1 MTADVKRL
9 TEQYAPQVRL
19 RRYGRIVDDV
29 TEFMHIDHGDIIL
42 LEGEHFLVF
51 NDARERGFG
60 YTDAK
65 HWVKRCRVL
74 ENGEQ
79 KILKLCF
86 YESFTISKG
95 SLDITCYRSP
105 QKESRILELVRG
117 DLRFMQGRTL
127 KDTKEN
133 PVRIVDIVH
142 GGRLDMR
149 VVALEMDHEQ
159 YFYKAFP
166 GILAKFLD
174 ACRALSDLHAKG
186 ERHGD
191 VWRDHLRFNPDTDAL
206 CWIDFDY
213 AYELSV
219 NPFGLDLFGLGEI
232 LIFLTGKGTH
242 GTAQFSALP
251 ESRDIFTRLRQDDF
265 SLLHKNMLVNL
276 KKIYPYIPEELNRV
290 LLHFSQ
296 GAEVGYETVDELLT
310 ELEPCLPLLQGASV

>member
-9 TEQYAPQVRL
+9 AEQYVPQLQL

-29 TEFMHIDHGDIIL
+29 TEFMHIDHGDVIL

-65 HWVKRCRVL
+65 HWVKRCRAL
-74 ENGEQ
+74 ESGEQ
-79 KILKLCF
+79 RILKLCF
-86 YESFTISKG
+86 YESFTLDKG
-95 SLDITCYRSP
+95 SLRITCYRSP
-105 QKESRILELVRG
+105 QKESRILDIVRG
-117 DLRFMQGRTL
+117 DTRFMQGRTL
-127 KDTKEN
+127 HDVKGN
-133 PVRIVDIVH
+133 PVRIVEIVH

-149 VVALEMDHEQ
+149 VVDMQMDHEQ
-159 YFYKAFP
+159 YFFQEFP
-166 GILAKFLD
+166 WILEKFIS
-174 ACRALSDLHAKG
+174 ACQALADLHALG

-191 VWRDHLRFNPDTDAL
+191 VWRDHLRFNPENGEL

-232 LIFLTGKGTH
+232 LIFLTAKGSY
-242 GTAQFSALP
+242 GTDELSQIL
-251 ESRDIFTRLRQDDF
+251 EGRDFLTRLRQEDF

-276 KKIYPYIPEELNRV
+276 KSVYSYIPDAFNNV

-296 GAEVGYETVDELLT
+296 GAEVAYESVSELILD
-310 ELEPCLPLLQGASV
+310 LEPCISLLQR

>member
-1 MTADVKRL
+1 MSADVKRL
-9 TEQYAPQVRL
+9 TEQYAPQLQL
-19 RRYGRIVDDV
+19 RRYGRIVEDV

-65 HWVKRCRVL
+65 HWVKRCRAL
-74 ENGEQ
+74 ETGEQ
-79 KILKLCF
+79 LILKLCF
-86 YESFTISKG
+86 HESFTLTKGQLQIS
-95 SLDITCYRSP
+95 CYRSP
-105 QKESRILELVRG
+105 QKESRILDLVRG
-117 DLRFMQGRTL
+117 DMRFMQGRTL
-127 KDTKEN
+127 RDSKGN
-133 PVRIVDIVH
+133 PVRIVEIVH

-149 VVALEMDHEQ
+149 VAAMDMGHEQ
-159 YFYKAFP
+159 YFFQEYP
-166 GILAKFLD
+166 RVLSLFLE
-174 ACRALSDLHAKG
+174 ACRALADLHAKG

-191 VWRDHLRFNPDTDAL
+191 VWRDHLRFNPDTGGL

-232 LIFLTGKGTH
+232 LIFLTGKGTF
-242 GTAQFSALP
+242 GTDQLSVFP
-251 ESRDIFTRLRQDDF
+251 EGRDIVTQLRQEDF

-276 KKIYPYIPEELNRV
+276 KSVYPYIPEELNRV

-296 GAEVGYETVDELLT
+296 GAEVGYDTVRELLG
-310 ELEPCLPLLQGASV
+310 ELEPCLLLLQSAG